1 MQWQSERPLNYWDP
15 IITSKIARNALIFYG
30 NTRRCRG
37 MCKNIVMSGLDQLN
51 DQLDIVWIIFNAW
64 ATMSMN
70 IFVQLTRPTA
80 QSTSKPRIHMNQVR
94 FVLKFSSL
102 WHCRFARKRS
112 FHRSGKRSVD
122 SRLGGGEV
130 QRIYTMIDDASDKFG
145 DVFFRP
151 QDGSCM
157 EFCHAFLFQVILL
170 MEEILHHLGCLKPC
184 K

>member
-1 MQWQSERPLNYWDP
+1 
-15 IITSKIARNALIFYG
+15 
-30 NTRRCRG
+30 
-37 MCKNIVMSGLDQLN
+37 
-51 DQLDIVWIIFNAW
+51 
-64 ATMSMN
+64 MSMN

-112 FHRSGKRSVD
+112 FHRSGKRRVD

-145 DVFFRP
+145 DVFFSTTRW
-151 QDGSCM
+151 
-157 EFCHAFLFQVILL
+157 E
-170 MEEILHHLGCLKPC
+170 LHGVLPC
-184 K
+184 ISFPGDTVNGRNPAPPGMSKTL